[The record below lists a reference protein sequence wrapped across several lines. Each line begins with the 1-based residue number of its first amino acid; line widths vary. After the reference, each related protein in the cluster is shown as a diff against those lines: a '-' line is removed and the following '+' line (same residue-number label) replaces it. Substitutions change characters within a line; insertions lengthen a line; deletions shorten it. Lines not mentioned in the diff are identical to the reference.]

1 MLRGSYKEV
10 WQALLL
16 CRDMR
21 ITGYYSTTIHDYIR
35 YLMQVHHDKQAWRVY
50 LRKLEE
56 MQADAREYNYHAL
69 ETMALLYQRLGKQKQ
84 ANELMKKYLEIDEEK
99 RKEFEKLLHK

>member
-1 MLRGSYKEV
+1 
-10 WQALLL
+10 
-16 CRDMR
+16 
-21 ITGYYSTTIHDYIR
+21 
-35 YLMQVHHDKQAWRVY
+35 
-50 LRKLEE
+50 